1 MTERQ
6 AVVVVEEVRRFLP
19 HAVYFAQNVAS
30 GAVDQFMSVA
40 LRRAGLSPGVVSVLL
55 CARPAGALLAQP
67 LVAAY
72 ADSGRA
78 HTAVVRTCS
87 VAAAVCALLVPVV
100 HRACTALH
108 VAAGA
113 AAVVLGVL
121 LLALSVARA
130 PLGPLVDTLAL
141 RRLGP
146 ARDTIG
152 TVRVWG
158 TVAYNLVGIA
168 LGRLVTSG
176 PHPLFVYPVFGAV
189 TLLLALPLT
198 LALAGDDH
206 KSSSDV
212 GSKEGKYKSENKNN
226 NEGTWDK
233 LKAVLQK
240 REMAMFLVTVL
251 GAGYCHV
258 VFAQYATVY
267 MVARA
272 DTSADILSRSA
283 LAKLVGEVP
292 VLLLGRVLA
301 ARLGARGL
309 VALSLGGTV
318 LRLAGLLLLRGDW
331 LALPHA
337 LHGLTFAAFW
347 LVMVAHATALAPP
360 GAEATAHAV
369 VSAAYNGA
377 ASVLCSLCSGAVA
390 AHCGLRA
397 VFHVALVVA
406 VLAAIAFALSSRKQ
420 EQQQQEETKK
430 DL

>member
-6 AVVVVEEVRRFLP
+6 VVVVEEVRRFLP

-168 LGRLVTSG
+168 LGRLVTTG

-309 VALSLGGTV
+309 VALSIGGTV

-347 LVMVAHATALAPP
+347 LVMVAHATALAPR

>member
-1 MTERQ
+1 M
-6 AVVVVEEVRRFLP
+6 
-19 HAVYFAQNVAS
+19 
-30 GAVDQFMSVA
+30 
-40 LRRAGLSPGVVSVLL
+40 
-55 CARPAGALLAQP
+55 
-67 LVAAY
+67 
-72 ADSGRA
+72 
-78 HTAVVRTCS
+78 
-87 VAAAVCALLVPVV
+87 CALLVPVV

-168 LGRLVTSG
+168 LGRLVTTG

-198 LALAGDDH
+198 IALAGDGCRSNSGED
-206 KSSSDV
+206 D
-212 GSKEGKYKSENKNN
+212 GSKDKSKNGKTKNESKNK
-226 NEGTWDK
+226 EGTWDK

-377 ASVLCSLCSGAVA
+377 ASVLCSLCSGTVA